1 MNKKTLMEYIQ
12 SFVLKTGYTPLDM
25 KISVK
30 NDTLRIAFSIF
41 KQGVDISL
49 DDCSK
54 VTLIVRDFLNML
66 LGIEADF
73 IVDVSSPGADRKL
86 KSWQEYSMFQEKK
99 VRIVLKDGH
108 TVEAILKGTI
118 EPDQVVYCCEN
129 EENVVSYDDIASCR
143 LVLH

>member
-73 IVDVSSPGADRKL
+73 VVDVSSPGADRKL
-86 KSWQEYSMFQEKK
+86 KTWQEYSMFQEKK
-99 VRIVLKDGH
+99 ARIVLKDGH

-118 EPDQVVYCCEN
+118 APDQVVYCCEN

>member
-1 MNKKTLMEYIQ
+1 
-12 SFVLKTGYTPLDM
+12 M

-66 LGIEADF
+66 LGIEAGF
-73 IVDVSSPGADRKL
+73 VLEISSPGAERKL
-86 KSWQEYSMFQEKK
+86 KTWQEYSMFKGK
-99 VRIVLKDGH
+99 NARIAFKDGH
-108 TVEAILKGTI
+108 TVECVLEGTI
-118 EPDQVVYCCEN
+118 EPDQVVYCSEN

-143 LVLH
+143 LVLY

>member
-12 SFVLKTGYTPLDM
+12 SFVIKTGYTPLDM

-86 KSWQEYSMFQEKK
+86 KTWQEYSMFQEKK
-99 VRIVLKDGH
+99 VRIVLKDGY

-129 EENVVSYDDIASCR
+129 EENVVPYDDIVSCR

>member
-25 KISVK
+25 KVSVK

-49 DDCSK
+49 DDCSN

-66 LGIEADF
+66 LGLEADF
-73 IVDVSSPGADRKL
+73 VIDVSSPGADRKL
-86 KSWQEYSMFQEKK
+86 KTWQEYSMFQGKK
-99 VRIVLKDGH
+99 ARITFKDGH
-108 TVEAILKGTI
+108 TIEGVLKGTI
-118 EPDQVVYCCEN
+118 EPDQVVYGSEN
-129 EENVVSYDDIASCR
+129 DENIVSYDDITSCR
-143 LVLH
+143 LVLY